1 MLVRSIFSAAAG
13 VAALL
18 TASMA
23 RGAPPSDPPPSE
35 APRTGGAHAGGPSE
49 VRAAGIAL
57 RADGWD
63 DGDRSGLRVALANTL
78 GIAITEPKSDLREA
92 LATVV
97 VRRRADGNVTIVFI
111 RPDGREV
118 ERTLDLPADRA
129 LATETIALAAGNLVR
144 DEAAE
149 LVAALTP
156 PPSSGEAPASPEE
169 LPTVD
174 APSSPPAPAT
184 PRVSCND
191 GEPLFFG
198 ADFAPY
204 AGTSSKYPDRPRTL
218 SLNFIGGYARGL
230 NGFEL
235 GVGANIES
243 AFMCGV
249 QLAAGANVVMGPVRG
264 VQLATANVA
273 LGTVHGVQLG
283 VFGLAKGDIEGAQ
296 IATVSIGGGALEGVQ
311 LGVVNLLKGAAVGNQ
326 SGVVNVASADV
337 RGAQVGVVNVAHGG
351 VEGVQIGTTNVA
363 TGEVRGTQVG
373 VLNYADVSDYPV
385 GVVSVVRRG
394 RTSVDGWVTEAG
406 IGMAGVR
413 HGGRVIHN
421 VYGAGYRVG
430 TPSGWSFALGIG
442 ARLELS
448 PKAHIDFETIAYWLQ
463 RNEPFVED
471 AQIASAGASFG
482 YALTPVFGVFAA
494 PTFNVLVTP
503 DKEYSQ
509 VGAFW
514 GSSLLYESDTVTVRA
529 WPGASLGIR
538 AAL

>member
-1 MLVRSIFSAAAG
+1 MLVRSIFGAAAG

-23 RGAPPSDPPPSE
+23 RGAPPSDPRPSE
-35 APRTGGAHAGGPSE
+35 ATRTDAAQTAGNSDA
-49 VRAAGIAL
+49 RAAGIAL

-78 GIAITEPKSDLREA
+78 GVAITEPKGDLREA

-118 ERTLDLPADRA
+118 ERTLDLPADRV

-149 LVAALTP
+149 LVAAL
-156 PPSSGEAPASPEE
+156 
-169 LPTVD
+169 
-174 APSSPPAPAT
+174 SSPPAPSEASAALPAVDAASAPPMPAT

-204 AGTSSKYPDRPRTL
+204 AGTSSKYADRRRTL
-218 SLNFIGGYARGL
+218 SLNFVGGYARGL
-230 NGFEL
+230 HGFEL

-273 LGTVHGVQLG
+273 LGKVEGVQLG
-283 VFGLAKGDIEGAQ
+283 VFGLAKGDVEGAQ
-296 IATVSIGGGALEGVQ
+296 IATVSIGEGALEGVQ
-311 LGVVNLLKGAAVGNQ
+311 LGVVNVLKGFAVGNQ
-326 SGVVNVASADV
+326 SGVVNVAADV
-337 RGAQVGVVNVAHGG
+337 RGAQLGVVNVAHGG

-373 VLNYADVSDYPV
+373 VFNYADVSDYPV

-421 VYGAGYRVG
+421 MYGVGYRAG
-430 TPSGWSFALGIG
+430 TPSGWSFALGLG

-494 PTFNVLVTP
+494 PTFNMLVTP

-514 GSSLLYESDTVTVRA
+514 GGSTLLYESDMVTVRA

>member
-1 MLVRSIFSAAAG
+1 MLARSLFSAVAG
-13 VAALL
+13 AAALL
-18 TASMA
+18 FASA
-23 RGAPPSDPPPSE
+23 AGGAPPSDPSPRGAARSE
-35 APRTGGAHAGGPSE
+35 PARTGGGND
-49 VRAAGIAL
+49 VRPAGIAL
-57 RADGWD
+57 RAEDWED
-63 DGDRSGLRVALANTL
+63 ADRSGLRVALANTL
-78 GIAITEPKSDLREA
+78 GIAITEPKSDRREV

-97 VRRRADGNVTIVFI
+97 VRRRPEGGVTIVFI

-118 ERTLDLPADRA
+118 ERTLDLPADRD

-149 LVAALTP
+149 LVATLTP
-156 PPSSGEAPASPEE
+156 PPSPSEAPALPDE

-174 APSSPPAPAT
+174 AANVPPGPAAR
-184 PRVSCND
+184 RVTCTD
-191 GEPLFFG
+191 GERLFFG

-204 AGTSSKYPDRPRTL
+204 AGTSSKYPDRWRTL
-218 SLNFIGGYARGL
+218 SLNFVGGYARGL
-230 NGFEL
+230 HGFEL

-249 QLAAGANVVMGPVRG
+249 QIAAGANVVLGDVRG
-264 VQLATANVA
+264 VQLAPANVA
-273 LGTVHGVQLG
+273 LGTVEGVQLG
-283 VFGLAKGDIEGAQ
+283 VVGLAKGNVEGAQ
-296 IATVSIGGGALEGVQ
+296 IATVSIGGGTLVGAQ
-311 LGVVNLLKGAAVGNQ
+311 LGVVNVLKSSVDGNQ
-326 SGVVNVASADV
+326 TAVVNVAGADV
-337 RGAQVGVVNVAHGG
+337 RGAQIGVVNVAHGS
-351 VEGVQIGTTNVA
+351 VDGVQVGTTNVA

-373 VLNYADVSDYPV
+373 VINYADVSDYPV

-421 VYGAGYRVG
+421 IYGVGYRAG
-430 TPSGWSFALGIG
+430 TPSGWSFALGLG

-448 PKAHIDFETIAYWLQ
+448 PKAHIDFEAIAYWLQ
-463 RNEPFVED
+463 RSEPFLDD
-471 AQIASAGASFG
+471 AQVSSAGASFG

-503 DKEYSQ
+503 DKELSQ
-509 VGAFW
+509 VRAFW
-514 GSSLLYESDTVTVRA
+514 GSTPLYESDTLTVRA
-529 WPGASLGIR
+529 WPGATLGFR